1 MYRCHLPFSRYS
13 VYRRPKLWIL
23 GIPWGYCRPRRP
35 KGERSA
41 RDPYLPSCKI
51 SRRSVA
57 PSRYM
62 WSRTK
67 RHALSKRYNKTHTGV
82 CVCRIN
88 NVTARFT
95 AICTFQFSLYWA
107 QKGSHD
113 RDRAHFCDN
122 KCKQELSYRQQIA
135 RQLRTQ
141 YDEGIYRHKYYT
153 VTLKSR
159 LKSFEVTGNGTIH
172 DSVVFELFD
181 VE

>member
-57 PSRYM
+57 PSPRYVEPYKKTC
-62 WSRTK
+62 TK
-67 RHALSKRYNKTHTGV
+67 KTIIGPTTKSILVTGV

-88 NVTARFT
+88 NVTARST

-107 QKGSHD
+107 QNGSH
-113 RDRAHFCDN
+113 DRAHFCDN
-122 KCKQELSYRQQIA
+122 KCKKKLSFRRIRYVRLMSLQI
-135 RQLRTQ
+135 
-141 YDEGIYRHKYYT
+141 
-153 VTLKSR
+153 R
-159 LKSFEVTGNGTIH
+159 L
-172 DSVVFELFD
+172 SVVWVGAPYSKSEG
-181 VE
+181 